1 MPKLFACIAGMV
13 ALAAGIFGN
22 VESTLCMQR
31 AAVAFVL
38 GAVIGA
44 FWQSV
49 TSVPVAIAPQSSP
62 SPKDQEREHPLDK
75 AA

>member
-31 AAVAFVL
+31 AAVAFVI

-49 TSVPVAIAPQSSP
+49 TSVPVAIAPQTSSHP
-62 SPKDQEREHPLDK
+62 QDQKRESALDE

>member
-22 VESTLCMQR
+22 VEATLCMQR

-49 TSVPVAIAPQSSP
+49 TSVPVAIAPQSSANP
-62 SPKDQEREHPLDK
+62 QDQKREEPVDR